1 MACNMVVKQKFLCF
15 LASLCVY
22 TGLKAQQSVE
32 ASGITFQYEVK
43 GDSIHAVLSAPTEG
57 WVGVGFNS
65 KNSIVGSDL
74 LLFNMMGKH
83 VSGTYLF
90 VIGYV
95 NPVKDSENGGKN
107 TVLIHGGTQ
116 ESGYTKIQFSIPLD
130 SKDSNDFVH
139 VLGQK
144 YWLILAYS
152 VSDDF
157 DHHSI
162 VRKHVPFILKR

>member
-1 MACNMVVKQKFLCF
+1 MVKQKFLCF
-15 LASLCVY
+15 LAGLFVF

-32 ASGITFQYEVK
+32 ASGIVFQYEVQN
-43 GDSIHAVLSAPTEG
+43 DSLHAVLNARTKG

-74 LLFNMMGKH
+74 LLFHVRGKQ
-83 VSGTYLF
+83 VKDTDLF
-90 VIGYV
+90 VKGAG

-107 TVLIHGGTQ
+107 TISIKKGT
-116 ESGYTKIQFSIPLD
+116 EDGGYTKIHFSIPLD
-130 SKDSNDFVH
+130 SGDPNDFVH

-144 YWLILAYS
+144 AWLILAYS

-157 DHHSI
+157 DHHSR
-162 VRKHVPFILKR
+162 VRK

>member
-1 MACNMVVKQKFLCF
+1 MVIV
-15 LASLCVY
+15 
-22 TGLKAQQSVE
+22 SVLR
-32 ASGITFQYEVK
+32 G
-43 GDSIHAVLSAPTEG
+43 G

-74 LLFNMMGKH
+74 LLFNIKGKK
-83 VSGTYLF
+83 VTRTDLF
-90 VIGYV
+90 VKGAG
-95 NPVKDSENGGKN
+95 NPVKDSANGGKN
-107 TVLIHGGTQ
+107 TAVIHGGTQ

-157 DHHSI
+157 DHHSR
-162 VRKHVPFILKR
+162 VRKHVPFILKK

>member
-1 MACNMVVKQKFLCF
+1 MVVKQKFLCF

-74 LLFNMMGKH
+74 LLFNIRSKK
-83 VSGTYLF
+83 VTGTDLF
-90 VIGYV
+90 VKSAG
-95 NPVKDSENGGKN
+95 NPVQDSGNGGKN
-107 TVLIHGGTQ
+107 TAVIHGGTQ

-130 SKDSNDFVH
+130 SNDPNDFVH

-157 DHHSI
+157 DHHSR
-162 VRKHVPFILKR
+162 VRKHIPFVLEK